1 MNVNYRMA
9 YVGTISFHDA
19 DGTALATRRYTAAA
33 HESPTDRLVRPMMAD
48 LRHALRQVPALAV
61 GVIQD
66 GAPELWNLLRSA
78 LLAETAGHG
87 LLRSDR
93 PVSSHRAARRRP
105 TVRGARRVHSQGAV
119 GSVEREPSTALTT
132 PSIASA
138 HGSVTATPTPSPGA
152 TAGCS
157 SS

>member
-19 DGTALATRRYTAAA
+19 DGTELATRRYTAAA

-66 GAPELWNLLRSA
+66 GAPELWNLLRPA
-78 LLAETAGHG
+78 LVAEPLVTACYEAIDRYHVNERLAASCGTW
-87 LLRSDR
+87 SPTR
-93 PVSSHRAARRRP
+93 PP
-105 TVRGARRVHSQGAV
+105 QGAV
-119 GSVEREPSTALTT
+119 GSVERDPRRQ
-132 PSIASA
+132 
-138 HGSVTATPTPSPGA
+138 
-152 TAGCS
+152 
-157 SS
+157 